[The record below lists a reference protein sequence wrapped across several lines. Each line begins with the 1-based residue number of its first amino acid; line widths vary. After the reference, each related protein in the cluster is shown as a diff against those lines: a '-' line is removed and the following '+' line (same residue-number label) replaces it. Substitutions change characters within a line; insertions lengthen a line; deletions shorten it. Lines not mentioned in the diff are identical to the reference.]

1 METEEHNNLLRRIE
15 EELPPDYQLRLVVDL
30 VKIMHRNATSKPLR
44 SILEFEGL
52 GKEIWEGIDV
62 QAYID
67 QERDSWDKE

>member
-1 METEEHNNLLRRIE
+1 METEEYDNLLRRIE

-30 VKIMHRNATSKPLR
+30 VKIMHWNATGKPLHN
-44 SILEFEGL
+44 ILEFKGL

-67 QERDSWDKE
+67 RERDSWDKE